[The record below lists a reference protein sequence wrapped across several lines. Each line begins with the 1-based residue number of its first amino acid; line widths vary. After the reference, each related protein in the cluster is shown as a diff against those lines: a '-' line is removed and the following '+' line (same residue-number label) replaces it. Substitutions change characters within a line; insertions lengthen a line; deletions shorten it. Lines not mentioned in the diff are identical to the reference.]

1 MFAIFKFLYL
11 PYFDSSFYGYYC
23 SRFMIIIFALDI
35 LFHEI
40 IENNYCVIIG
50 SYNGLSKNGFH
61 YRKMIEHT
69 MLTVITLF
77 LN

>member
-1 MFAIFKFLYL
+1 MFAILKLLYL
-11 PYFDSSFYGYYC
+11 PYFDSSFCGYYC
-23 SRFMIIIFALDI
+23 SRFRIIIFALDI

-40 IENNYCVIIG
+40 KEKNYCVIIG

-69 MLTVITLF
+69 ILTVIALF